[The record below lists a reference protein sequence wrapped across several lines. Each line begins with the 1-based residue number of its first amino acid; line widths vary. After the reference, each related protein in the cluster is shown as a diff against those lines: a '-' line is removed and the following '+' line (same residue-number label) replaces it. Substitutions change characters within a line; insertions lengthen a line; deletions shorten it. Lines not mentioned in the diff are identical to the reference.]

1 VQIDHVVALSNAW
14 QTGAQQ
20 LTDAE
25 RELLAN
31 DPLNLLA
38 VDGASNSQKSD
49 ADAATWLP
57 AERSFWCPYVARQIS
72 VKAAYGLWVTEP
84 ERNAML
90 RVLERCPDEP
100 ALASTLAP

>member
-1 VQIDHVVALSNAW
+1 VKTRH
-14 QTGAQQ
+14 
-20 LTDAE
+20 

-38 VDGASNSQKSD
+38 VDGASNSQKG
-49 ADAATWLP
+49 AGDAATWLP
-57 AERSFWCPYVARQIS
+57 AERGFWCPYVARQIS

-84 ERNAML
+84 ERDAMR

-100 ALASTLAP
+100 ALASALAP